1 MTKSINREIQLIST
15 NDRLHVSGCLV
26 NIIRGKVTIGQHKFK
41 TEVGSDQ
48 KEFTGMIYFLD
59 KVYICVYF
67 FLYEYD
73 ILYIYCVIVSIIY
86 GEFINLNLLYIVYM
100 ESNNLINLC
109 SLNVNEMHSKEKRNR
124 VIESNVYICAY
135 TEVIFNLFNLLVT

>member
-1 MTKSINREIQLIST
+1 MSINSEIHLILT

-26 NIIRGKVTIGQHKFK
+26 NLIWGKVTIGQPKFK
-41 TEVGSDQ
+41 TEVGNDQ
-48 KEFTGMIYFLD
+48 LELTGMIDFLN

-86 GEFINLNLLYIVYM
+86 GEFINQNLYI
-100 ESNNLINLC
+100 
-109 SLNVNEMHSKEKRNR
+109 LNIYGLE
-124 VIESNVYICAY
+124 
-135 TEVIFNLFNLLVT
+135 